1 VEAAEWLRKLS
12 NCQQLERL
20 MHVVALTT
28 GPL

>member
-1 VEAAEWLRKLS
+1 MKLS

-28 GPL
+28 GPLCGV